1 MSSTAGSS
9 IKSDTVNYLLLY
21 EAMVRHQDLEF
32 DATSDHIK
40 LTIGR
45 IKMLGRRPQLQKSS
59 KQHQQA
65 SSLSLA
71 GGDGEEEKGVPND
84 MITYR
89 EMRRCLLRLGYTWNR
104 CTSSNNNAMT
114 TSTDYNNYYDDDN
127 ISVISNNSSSTRQS
141 GGTSGSATGFGNVR
155 DIIATDAQLIMLLTT
170 LVEMEERYHYSTSSS
185 GDDSSNNKKDVFPQ
199 GLFIAEFVQAYKLII
214 GGMQSLQT
222 YPSPQQQQQ
231 QGTTNATN
239 NKLLQELRARSR
251 ERTLGLLRLFG
262 PDSSLYTKSLLVGSS
277 SSSSLQQQSAGE
289 SPAGRNQH
297 KRNAKKNAEDGLSL
311 TPNRSPTK
319 KKGGSG
325 GGKEV
330 VAKDGLLPRLTDAEI
345 RKMVH
350 SKDIALAKILEEHE
364 SEMNVMAMNMEELRL
379 KNLRTNAALKKRKKR
394 ARVVIVAMT
403 LILTVGGGCME
414 YMKREQ
420 VKREIAS
427 GREAERKA
435 DTELIAQLKSEIDVL
450 TSKLSD
456 AEATIRYEESRYDTI
471 KQLSNKNEKALED
484 MEHKWKIE
492 SAELEK
498 CRVIRK
504 ELDGQVTTIKLKN
517 VEMDEEVTWCRE
529 RLASTESAMEG
540 MERVLSKSRNEKNKN
555 GGVSFAEI
563 VKAVELEKK
572 EGNDDDDDDEN
583 KEKNSRKQPVLM
595 EMKYNKSFRN
605 AVFLRQAYSAV
616 AGVAASVLLQ
626 GILPGVANVIRM
638 VFFK

>member
-1 MSSTAGSS
+1 
-9 IKSDTVNYLLLY
+9 
-21 EAMVRHQDLEF
+21 MVRHQDLEF

-45 IKMLGRRPQLQKSS
+45 IKLLGKRPQLIKS
-59 KQHQQA
+59 KQL
-65 SSLSLA
+65 SSTLA
-71 GGDGEEEKGVPND
+71 LTGGGGGGGDNDEEEVPND

-104 CTSSNNNAMT
+104 TTNAMT
-114 TSTDYNNYYDDDN
+114 TTEYNNYYDDDN
-127 ISVISNNSSSTRQS
+127 ISVISNNSSSTRYS
-141 GGTSGSATGFGNVR
+141 GGGASGTSGSAAAGGFGNVR

-170 LVEMEERYHYSTSSS
+170 LVEMEERYHYSTSS
-185 GDDSSNNKKDVFPQ
+185 DSDSKSKNDKDVFPQ

-231 QGTTNATN
+231 HENN
-239 NKLLQELRARSR
+239 NKLLQELRTRSR

-262 PDSSLYTKSLLVGSS
+262 PDSSLYTKSLAGSS
-277 SSSSLQQQSAGE
+277 SSSSLQQQQQQSAGE
-289 SPAGRNQH
+289 SPAGRNQK
-297 KRNAKKNAEDGLSL
+297 KRNAEDGLSL
-311 TPNRSPTK
+311 TPNRSPSK
-319 KKGGSG
+319 KKGGNNN
-325 GGKEV
+325 EV

-364 SEMNVMAMNMEELRL
+364 TEMNVMAMNMEELRL
-379 KNLRTNAALKKRKKR
+379 KNLRTNATLKKRKKR
-394 ARVVIVAMT
+394 ARVIIVAMT
-403 LILTVGGGCME
+403 LLLTIGGGCME

-427 GREAERKA
+427 GREVERKA
-435 DTELIAQLKSEIDVL
+435 DTELIAKLQSEIEVL
-450 TSKLSD
+450 SSKLSD

-471 KQLSNKNEKALED
+471 KQLSNKNEKLLED

-498 CRVIRK
+498 CRVSRK
-504 ELDGQVTTIKLKN
+504 ELDGQVTSLKLKN
-517 VEMDEEVTWCRE
+517 VEMEEEVTWCRE

-540 MERVLSKSRNEKNKN
+540 MERVLSKSRNENKK
-555 GGVSFAEI
+555 GGVSFSEI

-572 EGNDDDDDDEN
+572 EGDDDDDDEN
-583 KEKNSRKQPVLM
+583 KEKNSKKQPVLM

-626 GILPGVANVIRM
+626 GLLPGVANVIRM
-638 VFFK
+638 IFFK

>member
-1 MSSTAGSS
+1 MSSTTNS

-45 IKMLGRRPQLQKSS
+45 IKLLGKRPQLIKS
-59 KQHQQA
+59 KQL
-65 SSLSLA
+65 SSTLA
-71 GGDGEEEKGVPND
+71 LTGGGGGGGDNDEEEVPND

-104 CTSSNNNAMT
+104 TTNAMT
-114 TSTDYNNYYDDDN
+114 TTEYNNYYDDDN
-127 ISVISNNSSSTRQS
+127 ISVISNNSSSTRYS
-141 GGTSGSATGFGNVR
+141 GGGASGTSGSAAAGGFGNVR

-170 LVEMEERYHYSTSSS
+170 LVEMEERYHYSSTSS
-185 GDDSSNNKKDVFPQ
+185 DSDSKSKNDKDVFPQ

-231 QGTTNATN
+231 HENN
-239 NKLLQELRARSR
+239 NKLLQELRTRSR

-262 PDSSLYTKSLLVGSS
+262 PDSSLYTKSLAGSS
-277 SSSSLQQQSAGE
+277 SSSSLQQQQQQSAGE
-289 SPAGRNQH
+289 SPAGRNQK
-297 KRNAKKNAEDGLSL
+297 KRNAEDGLSL
-311 TPNRSPTK
+311 TPNRSPSK
-319 KKGGSG
+319 KKGGG
-325 GGKEV
+325 NNKEV

-364 SEMNVMAMNMEELRL
+364 TEMNVMAMNMEELRL
-379 KNLRTNAALKKRKKR
+379 KNLRTNATLKKRKKR
-394 ARVVIVAMT
+394 ARVIIVAMT
-403 LILTVGGGCME
+403 LLLTIGGGCME

-427 GREAERKA
+427 GREVERKA
-435 DTELIAQLKSEIDVL
+435 DTELIAKLQSEIEVL
-450 TSKLSD
+450 SSKLSD

-471 KQLSNKNEKALED
+471 KQLSYKNEKLLED

-498 CRVIRK
+498 CRVSRK
-504 ELDGQVTTIKLKN
+504 ELDGQVTSLKLKN
-517 VEMDEEVTWCRE
+517 VEMEEEVTWCRE

-540 MERVLSKSRNEKNKN
+540 MERVLSKSRNENKK
-555 GGVSFAEI
+555 GGVSFSEI

-572 EGNDDDDDDEN
+572 EGDDDDDDEN
-583 KEKNSRKQPVLM
+583 KEKNSKKQPVLM

-626 GILPGVANVIRM
+626 GLLPGVANVIRM
-638 VFFK
+638 IFFK

>member
-1 MSSTAGSS
+1 
-9 IKSDTVNYLLLY
+9 
-21 EAMVRHQDLEF
+21 MVYNDE
-32 DATSDHIK
+32 S
-40 LTIGR
+40 G
-45 IKMLGRRPQLQKSS
+45 
-59 KQHQQA
+59 
-65 SSLSLA
+65 
-71 GGDGEEEKGVPND
+71 PN
-84 MITYR
+84 R
-89 EMRRCLLRLGYTWNR
+89 
-104 CTSSNNNAMT
+104 
-114 TSTDYNNYYDDDN
+114 
-127 ISVISNNSSSTRQS
+127 
-141 GGTSGSATGFGNVR
+141 
-155 DIIATDAQLIMLLTT
+155 
-170 LVEMEERYHYSTSSS
+170 
-185 GDDSSNNKKDVFPQ
+185 
-199 GLFIAEFVQAYKLII
+199 
-214 GGMQSLQT
+214 
-222 YPSPQQQQQ
+222 
-231 QGTTNATN
+231 
-239 NKLLQELRARSR
+239 
-251 ERTLGLLRLFG
+251 
-262 PDSSLYTKSLLVGSS
+262 
-277 SSSSLQQQSAGE
+277 
-289 SPAGRNQH
+289 
-297 KRNAKKNAEDGLSL
+297 RNAKKSAAEDGLSL

-364 SEMNVMAMNMEELRL
+364 TEMNVMAMNMEELRL

-394 ARVVIVAMT
+394 ARVIIVAMT

-471 KQLSNKNEKALED
+471 KQLSNKNEKLLDD
-484 MEHKWKIE
+484 METKWKIE

-498 CRVIRK
+498 CRVSRK

-517 VEMDEEVTWCRE
+517 VEMEEEVSWCRE

-555 GGVSFAEI
+555 GVSFAEI

-572 EGNDDDDDDEN
+572 EGNDDDDEN
-583 KEKNSRKQPVLM
+583 KEKNSKKQPVLM

-626 GILPGVANVIRM
+626 GLLPGVVNVIRM
-638 VFFK
+638 IFFK